1 MQIWAFHGMRR
12 SGNHVVLNWTGL
24 TNAAFFM
31 NDILLREQVPA
42 LLGDPFA
49 TKAFWHW
56 FPRICARRQMRR
68 MLRET
73 GWKLLARGLCVSLE
87 DWPIDRPIFTPWPRR
102 CQHILLL
109 RDPLNMFAS
118 RIRMSGGMH
127 VVYGGERADAYFQNS
142 IALWKMHAREFLG
155 ETNRLPDH
163 VGVYYDRWVVDPT
176 YRAEIAASLRLA
188 PDEGALNRVA
198 VEGGGSSFEGMAPL
212 GEGAIERRLSRHDQL
227 EGDEKR
233 LFARI
238 PADSELMQLRER
250 VLERVHASARSRQ
263 IA

>member
-1 MQIWAFHGMRR
+1 
-12 SGNHVVLNWTGL
+12 
-24 TNAAFFM
+24 M